1 MGNPVILLQ
10 IYYEYNAFLW
20 NQLIAM
26 DDVISYGISV
36 KNRQKADITNVKE
49 FPKIGL
55 YSEIKL
61 SYGTLHFY

>member
-36 KNRQKADITNVKE
+36 KNRQKADIINVKE
-49 FPKIGL
+49 FRKIGL

-61 SYGTLHFY
+61 SD